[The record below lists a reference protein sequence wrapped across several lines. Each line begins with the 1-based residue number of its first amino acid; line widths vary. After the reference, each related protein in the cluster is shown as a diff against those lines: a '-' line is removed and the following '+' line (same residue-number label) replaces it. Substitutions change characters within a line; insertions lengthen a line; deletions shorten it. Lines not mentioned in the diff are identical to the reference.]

1 MRGCIMISGELTWYL
16 GGEHD
21 FIAVPFYFC
30 VALRGGVEA

>member
-1 MRGCIMISGELTWYL
+1 MISGELTWYL